1 MDEIHVII
9 LTIGLFVLTFINPGA
24 NLLVVVQTSLSSG
37 KNAGLLT
44 GLGVA
49 LGDAIYSGLGLFG
62 MAALIADGGSLFS
75 AIKIGGGL
83 YLVWYAYNM
92 VRHRQEL
99 HMGIGAA
106 VAAWSITPWYVF
118 FRRGLL
124 TDLSNPQTVLFFISI
139 FSVTLTPTT
148 PAWAKMIA
156 WLGIVMASILWRSLL
171 SMAFSRPAVRRAY
184 GKVQNLLS
192 GIIGIAVGAFGLRL
206 IYEGITHR

>member
-1 MDEIHVII
+1 MDQIHVII
-9 LTIGLFVLTFINPGA
+9 LTVGLFVLTFINPGA

-62 MAALIADGGSLFS
+62 MAALITEGGALFS

-83 YLVWYAYNM
+83 YLMLYAYNM
-92 VRHRQEL
+92 VRHRQKL
-99 HMGIGAA
+99 HLGIG
-106 VAAWSITPWYVF
+106 SIAPSPATPWYIY

-148 PAWAKMIA
+148 PTWAKIVA
-156 WLGIVMASILWRSLL
+156 WLGIVLASILWRSLL
-171 SMAFSRPAVRRAY
+171 SMAFSRPTARRAY
-184 GKVQNLLS
+184 GKVQHLLS
-192 GIIGIAVGAFGLRL
+192 GIIGVAVGAFGLRL
-206 IYEGITHR
+206 IYEGITRR